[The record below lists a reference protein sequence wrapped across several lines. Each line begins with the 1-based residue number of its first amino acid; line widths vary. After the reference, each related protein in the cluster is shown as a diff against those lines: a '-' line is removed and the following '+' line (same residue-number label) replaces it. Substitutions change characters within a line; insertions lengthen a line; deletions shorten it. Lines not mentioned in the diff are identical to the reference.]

1 MIETYFSEDW
11 DEEDDKEI
19 DELFEL
25 YNEFERG

>member
-1 MIETYFSEDW
+1 MIDTHFSEDW

>member
-1 MIETYFSEDW
+1 MIDTYFSEDW
-11 DEEDDKEI
+11 DAEDDKEI